1 MTKFIKLSV
10 VLGITIAGIAH
21 AEEAAKADTTAQAN
35 NPLANM
41 KAFNMHNYYAGDLTG
56 LNNASMNQLWMRYA
70 QPIKIGKSDW
80 LIRASLPVTSL
91 KYDIAPALGGG
102 SVSETGLGDFNIFA
116 AYLFKMKNPALSF
129 GVGPLSTMPTAT
141 KNILG
146 WEKWTLGFAN
156 VLFDAR
162 KKEYQWGYL
171 LTWQTDIAGES
182 NRDDVNMAG
191 FQPFFMYQLGKGN
204 YLRTAGIWAF
214 NLDANAYTIPVGI
227 GYGKVIKKDN
237 MVYNMF
243 VEPQVSVFDEG
254 GGWPEWQIFMG
265 LNLQFL
271 GK

>member
-1 MTKFIKLSV
+1 MTKFIKRSV
-10 VLGITIAGIAH
+10 VLGITIASLAH
-21 AEEAAKADTTAQAN
+21 AEEAAKANAAAQAN

-56 LNNASMNQLWMRYA
+56 LNNSSMNQLWMRYA
-70 QPIKIGKSDW
+70 QPIKIGKGDW
-80 LIRASLPVTSL
+80 LIRASLPITSI
-91 KYDIAPALGGG
+91 KYDVPLAG

-141 KNILG
+141 KNSLG

-156 VLFDAR
+156 VLFDGR

-171 LTWQTDIAGES
+171 LTWQMDIAGDS
-182 NRDDVNMAG
+182 NRDDVNMAS

-204 YLRTAGIWAF
+204 YLRTASNWIF
-214 NLDANAYTIPVGI
+214 NLEADTYTIPVGL
-227 GYGKVIKKDN
+227 GCGKVIKKGN
-237 MVYNMF
+237 TVYNIF
-243 VEPQVSVFDEG
+243 VEPQYSVFDEG
-254 GGWPEWQIFMG
+254 DGWPEWQIFMG

>member
-1 MTKFIKLSV
+1 MTKLVKLSV

-21 AEEAAKADTTAQAN
+21 AEEAAEPDAVAQAN

-56 LNNASMNQLWMRYA
+56 LDNASMNQLWFRYA
-70 QPIKIGKSDW
+70 QPIRIGKGDW
-80 LIRASLPVTSL
+80 LIRASLPVTTL
-91 KYDIAPALGGG
+91 KYDSALG

-141 KNILG
+141 KNSLG

-156 VLFDAR
+156 VLFDGR

-171 LTWQTDIAGES
+171 LTWQMDIAGDS
-182 NRDDVNMAG
+182 NRDDVNLAG
-191 FQPFFMYQLGKGN
+191 FQPFFMYQLGKGH

-254 GGWPEWQIFMG
+254 GGWPEWQIFIG